1 MADILP
7 FATQRHASAAHNS
20 RRVLSQPATP
30 ENILCAD
37 IPVEAAAAER
47 SDLGKVASMAEVP
60 SRTLAAL
67 TDKVEVLVNRLAD
80 EDADA
85 GLCGAEAKLLR
96 SVLQDLRAFAAAS
109 AAGLITYA
117 QPAT

>member
-7 FATQRHASAAHNS
+7 YATQWHATAAHNS
-20 RRVLSQPATP
+20 RRVLSQPATS
-30 ENILCAD
+30 ENTLYAD
-37 IPVEAAAAER
+37 IPVEAAAAEW
-47 SDLGKVASMAEVP
+47 SDLGKVARMAEVP
-60 SRTLAAL
+60 SQTLATL
-67 TDKVEVLVNRLAD
+67 TDKMEVLVSRLAD

-109 AAGLITYA
+109 SAGLEA
-117 QPAT
+117 VMDRR

>member
-7 FATQRHASAAHNS
+7 FSVQRRAGAAHY
-20 RRVLSQPATP
+20 RRQPLSQPARAGDDLDAS
-30 ENILCAD
+30 IS
-37 IPVEAAAAER
+37 VEPAAADC
-47 SDLGKVASMAEVP
+47 SDLGAVASLAEAP

-67 TDKVEVLVNRLAD
+67 TGKVEVLVSRLAD

-85 GLCGAEAKLLR
+85 GLCVAEAKLLR

-109 AAGLITYA
+109 AASLLTNV
-117 QPAT
+117 QQAT

>member
-7 FATQRHASAAHNS
+7 FCVQRRAGAAHHTRQS
-20 RRVLSQPATP
+20 PSQPTRP
-30 ENILCAD
+30 GNDLDAD
-37 IPVEAAAAER
+37 MPVEAAAADC
-47 SDLGKVASMAEVP
+47 SDLGMVTSLAEAP

-67 TDKVEVLVNRLAD
+67 TSKVEVLVSRLTD

-85 GLCGAEAKLLR
+85 GLCVAEAKLLQ

-109 AAGLITYA
+109 AASLLTHV
-117 QPAT
+117 QQAT